1 MQQQVASVATAE
13 TAVAKMT
20 LEEEAKRKKRLW
32 ALGLLGFFAIVS
44 VGTFA
49 YNEYYIYL
57 SVYLWFGM
65 IYGMCLQYGRFC
77 FSSAFR
83 DLFAIKVPRM
93 LVGIVIATLLFGAVS
108 APITAIGLST
118 FHAAP
123 VSSHAIIA
131 GVFFGIGMV
140 IAGGCAS
147 SSLYKTGEGNMNAL
161 IVILSLSLTQAL
173 FADVGG
179 WANNFVPEAWTQS
192 AAARGLPASINVTDG
207 WVDQYLAGYVWNQP
221 AVTYAEVLGMSNASV
236 SGAFVGNLLVGVVVP
251 ASLLLAVVYVL
262 YWRKGYRRK
271 QQKAGKDVSGFTSE
285 LAGYWSMIIAN
296 KRTAIAGLILGVA
309 CALHMLVIQGLR
321 VKFGFKN
328 AGVLLERIG
337 WDFGLSVQG
346 TVFDPGYWYVTTQEA
361 QWVGWTLQKMGIEN
375 LDNIYFGFVNGI
387 PNPAINPADWMS
399 FALIG
404 GAAIIALYHNEF
416 KFKKPTWETAMWSVI
431 GGAFM
436 GIGARLGL
444 GCNVGAFFVRV
455 ANGDCS
461 GWLFGLGMAGGAYMG
476 VKFFNWWTERKLAKE
491 AEACGL

>member
-1 MQQQVASVATAE
+1 MQQQVASTATADA
-13 TAVAKMT
+13 AVAKMT
-20 LEEEAKRKKRLW
+20 LEEEGQRKKRLW
-32 ALGLLGFFAIVS
+32 ALGLLGFFAFIS
-44 VGTFA
+44 IATFV

-57 SVYLWFGM
+57 SVYLWFGL

-77 FSSAFR
+77 FSSCFR

-93 LVGIVIATLLFGAVS
+93 LVGIVIATLLFGIVS
-108 APITAIGLST
+108 APITAAGLST

-161 IVILSLSLTQAL
+161 LVILSLSLTQAL

-179 WANNFVPEAWTQS
+179 WANNFVPEAWAQS
-192 AAARGLPASINVTDG
+192 ALEKGLPASINVSDG
-207 WVDQYLAGYVWNQP
+207 WVDQYLAGYVWNNP
-221 AVTYAEVLGMSNASV
+221 AVTYAEVLGMTNASV
-236 SGAFVGNLLVGVVVP
+236 AGAFVGNLFVGIFVP
-251 ASLLLAVVYVL
+251 AALLLALVYAV
-262 YWRKGYRRK
+262 YWRKGYRNKKRK
-271 QQKAGKDVSGFTSE
+271 EGIEVSGLTGE
-285 LAGYWSMIIAN
+285 LAGYWAMIIAN
-296 KRTAIAGLILGVA
+296 KRTAIAGLILGIA

-328 AGVLLERIG
+328 AGVMLDRIG

-416 KFKKPTWETAMWSVI
+416 KFKKPTWETAMWSII
-431 GGAFM
+431 GGFFM

-461 GWLFGLGMAGGAYMG
+461 GWLFGLGMAGGAYLG

-491 AEACGL
+491 VEAMGL

>member
-1 MQQQVASVATAE
+1 MQSEVASVANAD
-13 TAVAKMT
+13 AAAAKMN
-20 LEEEAKRKKRLW
+20 LELEGKRKRRLW
-32 ALGLLGFFAIVS
+32 ANGLLAFFAFIS
-44 VGTFA
+44 IGTYI

-65 IYGMCLQYGRFC
+65 IYGMCLQYGKFC

-83 DLFAIKVPRM
+83 DLFAIRVPRM
-93 LVGIVIATLLFGAVS
+93 LVGIVIATLLFGVVS
-108 APITAIGLST
+108 APITAAGLST

-123 VSSHAIIA
+123 VGSHAIIA

-179 WANNFVPEAWTQS
+179 WANAFVPESWTQS
-192 AAARGLPASINVTDG
+192 ALEKGLLASITVTDG
-207 WVDQYLAGYVWNQP
+207 WVDQYLAGYVWNKP
-221 AVTYAEVLGMSNASV
+221 AVTYAQILGMANDSV
-236 SGAFVGNLLVGVVVP
+236 TGAFVGNLFVGILLP
-251 ASLLLAVVYVL
+251 AGLLLALVYVI
-262 YWRKGYRRK
+262 YWRKGFLKK
-271 QQKAGKDVSGFTSE
+271 QEKAGKGISGIGVE
-285 LAGYWSMIIAN
+285 LAGYWSMITAN
-296 KRTAIAGLILGVA
+296 KRTAIAGLILGIA
-309 CALHMLVIQGLR
+309 CALHMLVMQGLR

-361 QWVGWTLQKMGIEN
+361 QWVGWSLQKMGVEN

-404 GAAIIALYHNEF
+404 GAAIIALYHDEF

-431 GGAFM
+431 GGFFM

-455 ANGDCS
+455 ANGDAS
-461 GWLFGLGMAGGAYMG
+461 GWLFGLGMAGGAYLG

-491 AEACGL
+491 MEACGL

>member
-1 MQQQVASVATAE
+1 MQQQVTGVATADLVMDK
-13 TAVAKMT
+13 AA
-20 LEEEAKRKKRLW
+20 LEDAEKRKKRRW
-32 ALGLLGFFAIVS
+32 ALGLLGFFAFTSIA
-44 VGTFA
+44 TFI

-57 SVYLWFGM
+57 SVYLWFGL
-65 IYGMCLQYGRFC
+65 IYGMCLQYGKFC

-83 DLFAIKVPRM
+83 DLFAIRVPRM

-108 APITAIGLST
+108 APITAAGLST

-131 GVFFGIGMV
+131 GAIFGIGMV

-179 WANNFVPEAWTQS
+179 WTNNFVPEAWTQS
-192 AAARGLPASINVTDG
+192 ALEKGLPASITVTDG
-207 WVDQYLAGYVWNQP
+207 WVDQYLAGYVWNKP
-221 AVTYAEVLGMSNASV
+221 AVTYADLLGMTNESV
-236 SGAFVGNLLVGVVVP
+236 LGAFVGNLLVGILLP
-251 ASLLLAVVYVL
+251 AALLLALVYAL
-262 YWRKGYRRK
+262 YWRKGYRKK
-271 QQKAGKDVSGFTSE
+271 QQKAGKDVSGLMGE

-296 KRTAIAGLILGVA
+296 KRTATAGLILGIA
-309 CALHMLVIQGLR
+309 CALQMLVIQGLR

-328 AGVLLERIG
+328 AGVMLERIG
-337 WDFGLSVQG
+337 FDFGLSVQG

-431 GGAFM
+431 GGFFM

-461 GWLFGLGMAGGAYMG
+461 GWLFGLGMAGGAYLG
-476 VKFFNWWTERKLAKE
+476 VQFFNWWTERKLAKE
-491 AEACGL
+491 MESCGL